1 MKSIDCES
9 EPGHGT
15 IFKIYLP
22 AIPAQKAISKATTA
36 TTLPKRGTQTLLLVE
51 DEKALRVMIGRI
63 LTKSGYTVLT
73 ACDGEEALDLYK
85 REPGKISLVILDLM
99 MPNMGGQK
107 CLEEILKI
115 DTRAKVLI
123 ATGVSVEN
131 ELSELAIKTGAK
143 GSIHKPY
150 DIGVLLTAVRDILD
164 RD

>member
-1 MKSIDCES
+1 
-9 EPGHGT
+9 
-15 IFKIYLP
+15 
-22 AIPAQKAISKATTA
+22 
-36 TTLPKRGTQTLLLVE
+36 
-51 DEKALRVMIGRI
+51 MIGRI